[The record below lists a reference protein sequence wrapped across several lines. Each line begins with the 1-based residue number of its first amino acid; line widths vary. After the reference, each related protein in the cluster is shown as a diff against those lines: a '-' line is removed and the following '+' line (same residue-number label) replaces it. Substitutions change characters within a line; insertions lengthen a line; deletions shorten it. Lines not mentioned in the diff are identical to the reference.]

1 VTTTLAPVRWLA
13 LALLAVLLAGCGG
26 SSKTAVTTTTAA
38 ATTTTTAT
46 TPKPGPGTVL
56 YENGGWA
63 VVVRGGTARAFHL
76 TAGRWAPD
84 TSGLVRISILGP
96 RGSAAATPQVAAEL
110 AAKTPLVEST
120 LWVDGTELQ
129 VKGGGLTPTRGTIYG
144 APSSPLRA
152 GTHVAVAY
160 ARTASHATA
169 VAWTFRVG

>member
-1 VTTTLAPVRWLA
+1 VSDDYAGARA
-13 LALLAVLLAGCGG
+13 LAGSRPSRRPPRRLRRLVEDGRHDDDRRRDDHDDGDDAEARPGHGALRERRLGG
-26 SSKTAVTTTTAA
+26 RR
-38 ATTTTTAT
+38 
-46 TPKPGPGTVL
+46 PRRHGTRVPSD
-56 YENGGWA
+56 
-63 VVVRGGTARAFHL
+63 
-76 TAGRWAPD
+76 GRWAPD